1 MCTCNHSKLHCQRL
15 FCGWK
20 MSDSSIWKTEWTC
33 DAIKT
38 GDKKRKQHDILFWAD
53 QVRESTTASMALPLS
68 FGQRS
73 VGCNIQKRLYWIFG
87 WADRYSGWALNYTQT
102 RSELISGKS
111 VKRVSISWSSKHLS
125 NSTTAKTQILNIV
138 IYNRVHFNVRFFLGL
153 SSSCKKK

>member
-1 MCTCNHSKLHCQRL
+1 MTRPFEKRSEHAMLSKQEIRKENNMTFCFELTKYGRVPQHQWHYL
-15 FCGWK
+15 F
-20 MSDSSIWKTEWTC
+20 
-33 DAIKT
+33 
-38 GDKKRKQHDILFWAD
+38 
-53 QVRESTTASMALPLS
+53 S

-73 VGCNIQKRLYWIFG
+73 VGCNIQKRLYLIFG